1 MGERT
6 SALVSSRTAVS
17 DNSAINRS
25 AALEERRADN
35 HSDRLPSEPMLLHR
49 RPLVDESPDANELAA
64 ARQPR
69 GDMGKLVAALTS
81 GPVYAAPTLQ
91 DVEFRMPDRYEQGID
106 PSLVQLATA
115 QAPAAAVTDQQSAAN
130 CCACPPCNLL

>member
-1 MGERT
+1 
-6 SALVSSRTAVS
+6 
-17 DNSAINRS
+17 
-25 AALEERRADN
+25 
-35 HSDRLPSEPMLLHR
+35 
-49 RPLVDESPDANELAA
+49 
-64 ARQPR
+64 
-69 GDMGKLVAALTS
+69 MGKLVAALTS
-81 GPVYAAPTLQ
+81 QPVYTAPTLQ